1 MTEAD
6 MMRHLQAALTA
17 QDKRPLWTIE
27 DVLTDIVSGEAKLW
41 TGRKSCVVTVESD
54 YPRAGEK
61 IIEGWLAGGD
71 LEEIAAMTTMLERY
85 GKDRGCTQAHI
96 TGRPG
101 WVKAFAGKG
110 YEHYGTIIR
119 KLL

>member
-1 MTEAD
+1 ML
-6 MMRHLQAALTA
+6 RHLNEALHA
-17 QDKRPLWTIE
+17 QDARPLWTME
-27 DVLTDIVSGEAKLW
+27 DVLSDIAAGEARLW
-41 TGRKSCVVTVESD
+41 TGQRSCVVTVESE
-54 YPRAGEK
+54 YPKSGER

-71 LEEIAAMTTMLERY
+71 LEEIAAMTSLLEGY
-85 GKDRGCTQAHI
+85 GRAQGCTQAHI

-101 WVKAFAGKG
+101 WLRAFRGMG